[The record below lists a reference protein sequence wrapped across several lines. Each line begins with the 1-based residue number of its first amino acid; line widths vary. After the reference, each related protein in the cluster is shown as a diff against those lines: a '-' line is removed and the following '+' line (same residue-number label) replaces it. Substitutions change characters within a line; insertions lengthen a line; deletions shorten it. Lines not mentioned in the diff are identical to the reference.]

1 MSQAAK
7 APEPSM
13 EEILA
18 SIRRIIAEDDSEAR
32 GPEPAGAAIAP
43 PPKPPEAGAPAAVAP
58 QSAPAGQDEIDA
70 MISEMEQASPKPNG
84 KAPHDSADVLKL
96 TESLAAPPAQ
106 PPVFRTEGLSDVFPS
121 EMTAGQPH
129 RSSRALAES
138 ALMSSATSAAV
149 DAAFNTLAQTVM
161 AQNSRTLEDLVA
173 EMMRPMLKAWL
184 DDNLP
189 GLVERVVRAE
199 IERVSRGR

>member
-1 MSQAAK
+1 
-7 APEPSM
+7 
-13 EEILA
+13 
-18 SIRRIIAEDDSEAR
+18 
-32 GPEPAGAAIAP
+32 
-43 PPKPPEAGAPAAVAP
+43 
-58 QSAPAGQDEIDA
+58 
-70 MISEMEQASPKPNG
+70 MISEMEQAPPKANR
-84 KAPHDSADVLKL
+84 KAPHDGGGDVLDL
-96 TESLAAPPAQ
+96 TDSVAAPAAQ
-106 PPVFRTEGLSDVFPS
+106 PPVFRTEGQSDVFSS
-121 EMTAGQPH
+121 EMTPGQPYG
-129 RSSRALAES
+129 SSRALAES